1 MKTYLVGGAVRDKL
15 LGLPVKDR
23 DWVVVGATV
32 DDMLA
37 LNYKQVGKEFPVF
50 LHPETKE
57 EYALARTERKT
68 GPGHRGFDFD
78 SSASVTLEEDL
89 VRRDLTINAIAEN
102 EDGELIDPYGG
113 QHDLGNKYIRHMSN
127 AFVEDPLRVLRVAR
141 FAARFSHMGFS
152 VVPETMELMRRVV
165 NDGEL
170 DTLTPERVWNELEL
184 ALSYETPSEF
194 IKILKECGALAVVLP
209 EIDKLFGVPQPEK
222 YHPEIDTGEHIL
234 LCLEQARKLTADGAV
249 LYATLVHDVGKGLTP
264 PDKWPS
270 HVGHESAG
278 LKLLD
283 DLEQRLPVPK
293 EYAALARLVCEH
305 HTKLHRVKELK
316 PSTLLKLLESLDAI
330 RRPERLEKFLL
341 ACESDARGRTGLEE
355 REYPQRDYLG
365 AILSAVQTINSGE
378 LIAANQ
384 GSDPKDLI
392 QAKRLEVV
400 SSKVSELR
408 NE

>member
-78 SSASVTLEEDL
+78 SSASVTLDEDL

-113 QHDLGNKYIRHMSN
+113 QHDLGNKFIRHMSN

-170 DTLTPERVWNELEL
+170 NTLTPERVWNELEL

-194 IKILKECGALAVVLP
+194 IRILKECGALAVVLP

-234 LCLEQARKLTADGAV
+234 LCLEQARKLTTDGAV

-270 HVGHESAG
+270 HVGHEGAG

-316 PSTLLKLLESLDAI
+316 PSTVLKLLESLDAI

-392 QAKRLEVV
+392 HAKRLEVV
-400 SSKVSELR
+400 STKVSELR